1 MKCWKCGQEACGI
14 CRFCGRGVCKDHATE
29 MPFILSVYCPGKGS
43 SRAIVVSG
51 ALYCGICKPLPSPV
65 DMPELDER
73 GDERGWEDDK

>member
-1 MKCWKCGQEACGI
+1 
-14 CRFCGRGVCKDHATE
+14 

-73 GDERGWEDDK
+73 GDERGWEDGK